1 MKKLSFL
8 IATMFSV
15 AVANAQSEIITLDLT
30 KATTP
35 MEFNESNGSWTG
47 TYDDDA
53 ESIDSQVFVFI
64 HGSMADWNTWWGFT
78 ASNHSDNTRP
88 ENTLIQQ
95 WSNMAKGGI
104 VLNDDGTIKTDR
116 FGAPVTSANVPYL
129 VGFYSPFMCA
139 RPLDMT
145 FADSKTYD
153 AVGVYVN
160 LNSYAYY
167 SMEYGDA
174 FARAFSNGD
183 KFTLTVHGVAA
194 DESEKIVK
202 VNLAEYS
209 NGDLTIN
216 RGWKYVD
223 LTPLGTVNELYF
235 TLDSTDSGDY
245 GMNTPAYFCLDKLMV
260 KASDESAITSVSSAT
275 ATDIIYD
282 RESHTIHLVNSD
294 FAIVYDSTGNK
305 VMTADCPEFSI
316 DDLMAGIYIVKSG
329 NKTLKIAK

>member
-1 MKKLSFL
+1 MKKVIFL
-8 IATMFSV
+8 IATLFSV
-15 AVANAQSEIITLDLT
+15 AAANAQSEIITLDLT
-30 KATTP
+30 KSTTP

-53 ESIDSQVFVFI
+53 ESIDSQVFVFV

-78 ASNHSDNTRP
+78 ASNHADNACP
-88 ENTLIQQ
+88 ANTLIQQ

-104 VLNDDGTIKTDR
+104 VLNDDGTVKTDK
-116 FGAPVTSANVPYL
+116 FSAPVVSAAVPYI

-139 RPLDMT
+139 RPLDMS
-145 FADSKTYD
+145 FAEGKSYD
-153 AVGVYVN
+153 AVGIYVN

-174 FARAFSNGD
+174 FARAFTNGD
-183 KFTLTVHGVAA
+183 RFTLTIHGVAA
-194 DESEKIVK
+194 DESEKTID

-223 LTPLGTVNELYF
+223 LTELGTINELYF

-260 KASDESAITSVSSAT
+260 KPTDESVIASVNANSA
-275 ATDIIYD
+275 ADIIYD
-282 RESHTIHLVNSD
+282 RESHIVRLVNSD
-294 FAIVYDSTGNK
+294 FAIVYDTTGNK
-305 VMTADCPEFSI
+305 VMTADSPEFCI
-316 DDLMAGIYIVKSG
+316 EDLMAGIYLIKAG